1 MPSQKDEI
9 IRNRRRRQDK
19 LEAMRE
25 EHKYEVSSEVEGQ
38 ESSLQDGQT
47 GPQHNSSL
55 ANHAE
60 DSVSGEVEGQES
72 SLQDGQT
79 GPQHNSSL
87 ANHAEDSVSGEV
99 EGQESSLQDGQT
111 GPQHNSS
118 LANNAEDSV
127 SSEVEGQESSLQDGQ
142 TGPQHNS
149 SLVYKRQQAL
159 LKQKIMEKRIKRAG
173 KLIKSLPK
181 PQKEGSQLR
190 KKNEKKT

>member
-19 LEAMRE
+19 LEAMME
-25 EHKYEVSSEVEGQ
+25 EHKYE
-38 ESSLQDGQT
+38 
-47 GPQHNSSL
+47 
-55 ANHAE
+55 
-60 DSVSGEVEGQES
+60 VSGEVEGQES

-79 GPQHNSSL
+79 GPQHDSSL
-87 ANHAEDSVSGEV
+87 ANH
-99 EGQESSLQDGQT
+99 
-111 GPQHNSS
+111 
-118 LANNAEDSV
+118 AEDSV

-181 PQKEGSQLR
+181 PQKDGSQLR
-190 KKNEKKT
+190 KKNKKTT